1 MAKLRKGWEP
11 VCIPGPGG
19 KFGAFVPTRASSCN
33 AHALTCPA
41 FVRVFRF
48 RSCFPAMMA
57 VLVATMVAALVA
69 PFAFTHLGSTR
80 LAGSDWV
87 NLAVAVP
94 VRQEPGRVGSAQG
107 IC

>member
-1 MAKLRKGWEP
+1 MVTAGL
-11 VCIPGPGG
+11 
-19 KFGAFVPTRASSCN
+19 
-33 AHALTCPA
+33 
-41 FVRVFRF
+41 
-48 RSCFPAMMA
+48 
-57 VLVATMVAALVA
+57 VLVIPTFDLLDKGTIGLHWGLAFALLTVANRRNGSSMNATQVAFWQNVGVAALVA